1 MSEGRALDVCGKLHP
16 HRKHQEPQE
25 HQSCI
30 ENSHS
35 IFNAESV

>member
-16 HRKHQEPQE
+16 HRKHQE

-35 IFNAESV
+35 IFNAECV